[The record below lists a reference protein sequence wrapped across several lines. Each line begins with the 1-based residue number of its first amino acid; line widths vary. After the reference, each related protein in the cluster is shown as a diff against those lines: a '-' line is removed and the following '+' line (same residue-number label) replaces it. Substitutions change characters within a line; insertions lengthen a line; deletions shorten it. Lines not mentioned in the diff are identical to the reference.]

1 LNVEGA
7 RAERWAQRAVW
18 LILIVMVVFS
28 LVPALRDRFIFQPAH
43 QAVWE
48 GVLPQ
53 LVHFGWA
60 HLGINLLTLALLAWI
75 ALALGRARAIPGVLL
90 CCMLTVAWGLTLM
103 PHPLTWYV
111 GLSGALYGLI
121 AWLTLE
127 YARCAR
133 LRFLRVAGAALCVV
147 FGLKELLGLWWPMG
161 LGDLMGVPPAP
172 AAHVFGYLG
181 GLAYAVL
188 AAAYRAWCSL
198 RMA

>member
-1 LNVEGA
+1 LNTEAA
-7 RAERWAQRAVW
+7 RPERWAVGAIG
-18 LILIVMVVFS
+18 LILIVMIVFS
-28 LVPALRDRFIFQPAH
+28 LVPALRERFVFQPAH

-60 HLGINLLTLALLAWI
+60 HLGINLATLALLAWI
-75 ALALGRARAIPGVLL
+75 ALALGRVRALPGVLL
-90 CCMLTVAWGLTLM
+90 FCTLAVAWGLTLM

-111 GLSGALYGLI
+111 GLSGALYGLV

-133 LRFLRVAGAALCVV
+133 SRFLRVAGAALCVV

-161 LGDLMGVPPAP
+161 LGDWMGVPPAP

-181 GLAYAVL
+181 GLAYALL
-188 AAAYRAWCSL
+188 AAVYRAWRSL